1 MIVRSLDLRD
11 FRNYQNLSIQF
22 DPRTNIIWGDNAQGK
37 TNILEAIGV
46 CSTSR
51 SHRGSR
57 DSEMIRFD
65 QNEGHIMTIVEKAG
79 MTYQID
85 VHLKR
90 GHSKG
95 IAINRVPIKKASEL
109 FGILNVIFFSP
120 DDLSIIKMGPDKR
133 RRFIDTELCQI
144 DRVYLYNLSEYN
156 KALAQRNSLLK
167 EIYRNRGLLDTLSV
181 WDMALAG
188 YGEKI
193 ISRRRQFIEEI
204 SPVVSEIHSEIS
216 GEKEEVRLS
225 YESNVS
231 ENDFREAL
239 VRSLDNDLRLGTTTK
254 GPHRDDLRFDLAGA
268 DLRKFGSQG
277 QQRTAAL
284 SLKLSEVN
292 LMEEATREKP
302 VLLLDDVL
310 SELDSK
316 RQQDL
321 LKSLSQTQ
329 TLISCTGLDDF
340 VRSQYKINKIFEV
353 VKGTVTEVT
362 DSTDLAG
369 KETEQK

>member
-181 WDMALAG
+181 WDMALVG

-292 LMEEATREKP
+292 VMEEATREKP

>member
-254 GPHRDDLRFDLAGA
+254 GPHRDDLRFDLADA

-292 LMEEATREKP
+292 VMEEATREKP